1 MAEYMEM
8 LGKDQENKFE
18 AVAEGNHLS
27 DTTSPLHHYPVYI
40 RDILSGLQ
48 SLQSQR

>member
-1 MAEYMEM
+1 MAKNMEM
-8 LGKDQENKFE
+8 FGKDQEKEFE
-18 AVAEGNHLS
+18 AVAEGNPLS
-27 DTTSPLHHYPVYI
+27 DTTFPLHRHPVYI